1 MKNNYLLDYFKTEG
15 LIWIITTFLYLLTFL
30 SEHNFSTGCHV
41 HHMSVTL
48 LTTFSGLELLKLVVM
63 ARMSQLS
70 LSLAV

>member
-1 MKNNYLLDYFKTEG
+1 MKYNYLLDYFKTEG
-15 LIWIITTFLYLLTFL
+15 LVWIITTFLYLLTFSL
-30 SEHNFSTGCHV
+30 ECNFSTRCQV
-41 HHMSVTL
+41 HDMSVTL

>member
-15 LIWIITTFLYLLTFL
+15 IIWSITTFLYLLTFIL
-30 SEHNFSTGCHV
+30 ECNFSTGSQV

-48 LTTFSGLELLKLVVM
+48 LTTFSGLELLKRVVM